1 MQPAASTS
9 SARAA
14 SDSFMTYSIV
24 ARDAMT
30 GELGVA
36 VQSHYFQ
43 VGTVVPWA
51 EAGVGAVA
59 TQALADIRYGAVG
72 LTLLRAGYGVERA
85 LAALRDADPTPEA
98 RQVGMVDHQGEV
110 AAFTGPKCIPEFGH
124 VLGEQFSTQANLA
137 ARKTV
142 PDAMAAAF
150 RSATGRLAERLVM
163 ALEAGE
169 AEGGD
174 IRGRQSAA
182 LLVVSGTDGK
192 EPWAGRL
199 VDLRVDDHPDP
210 LTELA
215 RLLRLKRAT
224 MEMAEVDAA
233 GRRGDV
239 AAVVAATDRA
249 LALAPELVEIQVRAA
264 LATATTGDVAR
275 GAALL
280 GRVLDAHPHWREP
293 MRRLALSRFPPA
305 VLADLEAALAARKGE
320 R

>member
-1 MQPAASTS
+1 
-9 SARAA
+9 
-14 SDSFMTYSIV
+14 MTYSIV

-98 RQVGMVDHQGEV
+98 RQVGMVAHQGEV

-150 RSATGRLAERLVM
+150 RSATGPLAERLVM

-264 LATATTGDVAR
+264 LATAATGDVAR